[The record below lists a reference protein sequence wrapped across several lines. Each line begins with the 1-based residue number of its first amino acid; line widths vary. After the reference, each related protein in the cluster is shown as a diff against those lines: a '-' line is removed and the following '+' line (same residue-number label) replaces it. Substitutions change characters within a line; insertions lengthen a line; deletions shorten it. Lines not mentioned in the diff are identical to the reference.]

1 MDSAAR
7 KVSSSVTALA
17 GTDVARK
24 VERTVTQIVR
34 GVSEGRIKSL
44 LSGRLTFDA
53 PLASSPSEYK
63 FAFTTE
69 FVKHWHLCVEQR
81 LANKIIASN
90 GPDASYPYSSVR
102 RTPYGDKPAAIT

>member
-1 MDSAAR
+1 MDNAAR
-7 KVSSSVTALA
+7 KVSSRVTAPA

-24 VERTVTQIVR
+24 IAITVTQIVR
-34 GVSEGRIKSL
+34 GVNEERIKSL

-53 PLASSPSEYK
+53 PLASSPLKYK

-69 FVKHWHLCVEQR
+69 FVKHWHLCIEQR
-81 LANKIIASN
+81 LANKIVASN
-90 GPDASYPYSSVR
+90 GPDAGYAYSSVR